1 MTGFALART
10 NFLARAPR
18 AEGRSQKAKR
28 LLGFSPFALCLLPLI
43 VLLASATPARA
54 DVTAFL
60 GLSPTPENHLLRGFS
75 GGVSLIIIGFEFEYA
90 NLSEDDA
97 ERLPGLKTY
106 SGNVLV
112 QTPTRTQLYATIGAG
127 GYQEKLGETQETHA
141 GINIGGGV
149 KIPLLGPLRV
159 RVDYRVF
166 QLRGAPIHST
176 YQRFYV
182 GGNVAF

>member
-10 NFLARAPR
+10 NFL
-18 AEGRSQKAKR
+18 GR
-28 LLGFSPFALCLLPLI
+28 FSPVAFCLLPLI
-43 VLLASATPARA
+43 LLLVSTTPARA

-75 GGVSLIIIGFEFEYA
+75 GGVSLIVIGFEFEYA
-90 NLSEDDA
+90 HLSEDDA
-97 ERLPGLKTY
+97 EQLPGLKTY

-112 QTPTRTQLYATIGAG
+112 QTPTSTQLYATIGAG
-127 GYQEKLGETQETHA
+127 GYQESLGETQETHV

-159 RVDYRVF
+159 RVDYRIF
-166 QLRGAPIHST
+166 QLRGTPIHST

>member
-1 MTGFALART
+1 MTPVARPRTLAPALALT
-10 NFLARAPR
+10 LVFLIAA
-18 AEGRSQKAKR
+18 
-28 LLGFSPFALCLLPLI
+28 
-43 VLLASATPARA
+43 ATPARA

-60 GLSPTPENHLLRGFS
+60 GLSPTPENHFVRGFS

-97 ERLPGLKTY
+97 EQLPGLKTY

-112 QTPTRTQLYATIGAG
+112 QTPTSTQLYATIGAG
-127 GYQEKLGETQETHA
+127 GYQESLGDTDETHV

-149 KIPLLGPLRV
+149 KIPLVGPLRV

-176 YQRFYV
+176 YQRLYV
-182 GGNVAF
+182 GGNIAF

>member
-1 MTGFALART
+1 MTPVARTRTLAPALALT
-10 NFLARAPR
+10 FVFLAA
-18 AEGRSQKAKR
+18 A
-28 LLGFSPFALCLLPLI
+28 
-43 VLLASATPARA
+43 ATPARA

-60 GLSPTPENHLLRGFS
+60 GLSPTPDNHFLRGFS

-90 NLSEDDA
+90 QLSEDDA
-97 ERLPGLKTY
+97 EQLPGLKTY

-112 QTPTRTQLYATIGAG
+112 QTPTKTQLYATIGAG
-127 GYQEKLGETQETHA
+127 GYQETLGIAQETHV

-149 KIPLLGPLRV
+149 KIPLLGPVRV
-159 RVDYRVF
+159 RADYRIF

-182 GGNVAF
+182 GGNIAF

>member
-1 MTGFALART
+1 MTLVART
-10 NFLARAPR
+10 RTLARAL
-18 AEGRSQKAKR
+18 ALT
-28 LLGFSPFALCLLPLI
+28 LLFLTA
-43 VLLASATPARA
+43 AATPARA
-54 DVTAFL
+54 DITAFL
-60 GLSPTPENHLLRGFS
+60 GLSPTPENHFVRGFS

-97 ERLPGLKTY
+97 EQLPGLKTY

-112 QTPTRTQLYATIGAG
+112 QTPTRMQLYGTIGAG
-127 GYQEKLGETQETHA
+127 GYQESLGDVDETHV

-149 KIPLLGPLRV
+149 KIPLVGPLRV
-159 RVDYRVF
+159 RADYRVF

-182 GGNVAF
+182 GGNIAF